1 MNNLLEK
8 SRTLANKY
16 HSETNHTYDDKP
28 YTFHLNIVE
37 DFGGEFLHLI
47 PTSKKIIVL
56 SACQLHDS
64 IEDCRITFSDLK
76 KEIGKEVA
84 EIVYAVTNEKG
95 KNRAER
101 ANSKYYKGIRKT
113 EFATFVKLADRL
125 ANVSYSKTKG
135 KEGMFEKYKK
145 ENPKFVYQLTRPD
158 NFLLKLAYG
167 ILSLTMSEESY
178 FDFLIS
184 IHPYKDMIKRLNN
197 MFL

>member
-1 MNNLLEK
+1 MDLLRK
-8 SRTLANKY
+8 SRAFANKC
-16 HSETNHTYDDKP
+16 HSETNHTYDGMS
-28 YTFHLNIVE
+28 YTFHLNSVEGFGHEFQTLIQLEKREIVW
-37 DFGGEFLHLI
+37 
-47 PTSKKIIVL
+47 
-56 SACQLHDS
+56 SACQLHDTV
-64 IEDCRITFSDLK
+64 EDCGITHNDLK

-84 EIVYAVTNEKG
+84 DIVYAVTNEKG
-95 KNRAER
+95 RNRAER

-158 NFLLKLAYG
+158 NFIIKLSFG
-167 ILSLTMSEESY
+167 LLSLIIGKKKYYE
-178 FDFLIS
+178 FLIS

>member
-1 MNNLLEK
+1 MNDLLEK
-8 SRTLANKY
+8 SRTLAKKY
-16 HSETNHTYDDKP
+16 HSEVNHTYDDMP
-28 YTFHLNIVE
+28 YTFHLNMVE
-37 DFGGEFLHLI
+37 EFGQEFIYLI
-47 PTSKKIIVL
+47 PKGKVAVL
-56 SACQLHDS
+56 SACQLHDT

-76 KEIGKEVA
+76 KEVGKEVA
-84 EIVYAVTNEKG
+84 DIVYAVTNEKG

-125 ANVSYSKTKG
+125 ANVSYSKTQG

-158 NFLLKLAYG
+158 NLLLKLAYG

-197 MFL
+197 MFN

>member
-28 YTFHLNIVE
+28 YTFHLNTVE
-37 DFGGEFLHLI
+37 DFGQEFIYLI
-47 PTSKKIIVL
+47 PSSKAVVL
-56 SACQLHDS
+56 SACQLHDT
-64 IEDCRITFSDLK
+64 IEDCRITLNDLK
-76 KEIGKEVA
+76 KEVGKEVA

-95 KNRAER
+95 RNRAER

-125 ANVSYSKTKG
+125 ANVQYSKTQG

-158 NFLLKLAYG
+158 NFIIRLSFG
-167 ILSLTMSEESY
+167 IMSLFMSEKSY

-184 IHPYKDMIKRLNN
+184 IHPYRDMIKRLNN

>member
-1 MNNLLEK
+1 MNKLLEK

-16 HSETNHTYDDKP
+16 HSEVNHTYDDKP
-28 YTFHLNIVE
+28 YTFHLNMVE
-37 DFGGEFLHLI
+37 AFGQEFIYLI
-47 PTSKKIIVL
+47 NPKKAVVL

-64 IEDCRITFSDLK
+64 IEDCRITWNDLK
-76 KEIGKEVA
+76 KEVGKEVA
-84 EIVYAVTNEKG
+84 DIVYAVTNEKG
-95 KNRAER
+95 KNRNER

-125 ANVSYSKTKG
+125 ANVSYSKIQG

>member
-8 SRTLANKY
+8 SRILAKKY
-16 HSETNHTYDDKP
+16 HSEVNHTYDDKP
-28 YTFHLNIVE
+28 YTFHLNMVE
-37 DFGGEFLHLI
+37 EFGQEFIYLI
-47 PTSKKIIVL
+47 PKEKAVVL

-64 IEDCRITFSDLK
+64 IEDCRITWNDLK
-76 KEIGKEVA
+76 KEVGKEVA
-84 EIVYAVTNEKG
+84 DIVYAVTNEKG
-95 KNRAER
+95 KNRNER

-113 EFATFVKLADRL
+113 EFATFVKLSDRL
-125 ANVSYSKTKG
+125 ANVSYSKIQG

>member
-8 SRTLANKY
+8 SRILAKNY
-16 HSETNHTYDDKP
+16 HSDVNHTYDDKP
-28 YTFHLNIVE
+28 YTFHLNMVE
-37 DFGGEFLHLI
+37 AFGQEFIYLI
-47 PTSKKIIVL
+47 NSKKAVVL
-56 SACQLHDS
+56 SACQLHDT
-64 IEDCRITFSDLK
+64 IEDCRITLNDLK
-76 KEIGKEVA
+76 KEVGEEVA
-84 EIVYAVTNEKG
+84 NIVYAVTNEKG

-101 ANSKYYKGIRKT
+101 ANAKYYKGIRKT

-135 KEGMFEKYKK
+135 KKGMFEKYKK

-158 NFLLKLAYG
+158 NFVLKLAYG

>member
-8 SRTLANKY
+8 SRSLANKY
-16 HSETNHTYDDKP
+16 HSEVNHTYDHKP
-28 YTFHLNIVE
+28 YTFHLNMVE
-37 DFGGEFLHLI
+37 EFGQEFIYLI
-47 PTSKKIIVL
+47 NSKKPVVL
-56 SACQLHDS
+56 SACQLHDTC
-64 IEDCRITFSDLK
+64 EDCRITYNDLK
-76 KEIGKEVA
+76 KEVGEEVA
-84 EIVYAVTNEKG
+84 NIVYAVTNEKG

-101 ANSKYYKGIRKT
+101 ANTKYYKGIRKT